1 MHSNSPSAVS
11 FEQSN
16 QFSKI
21 IIDYAHNSA
30 NLTDFY
36 NLRPEIA
43 SYKTMMEQKNYN
55 NSFRPIL
62 VEQLKKQYADADI
75 KLNKS
80 TWVET
85 NINLLLSPNTYTVTT
100 GHQLCLFTGPLYFI
114 HKILSTIK
122 WCEELKLNYPAKNF
136 IPVFW
141 MASEDHDFAEVN
153 HLYVNSTKHT
163 WDIDSKQQ
171 PVGRLTLE
179 NFENF
184 AQKIIDLAS
193 NEFAKNQLKE
203 WSKCYTTSS
212 NLSIA
217 TRKLAHLL
225 FGDKGLVILDADSK
239 PLKKLFIPIIKND
252 VLDQKNFNI
261 LTETNNLLRKKYKT
275 QVNGREINFFYISNE
290 GRKLIKKENDTF
302 SVDGTS
308 ITFSKKEI
316 AFDIENHPEN
326 YSPNVIMRPLYQEL
340 ILPNLSYIGGPG
352 EIAYWL
358 QLKPIFDYNQIS
370 FPILTLRDFVMLI
383 NEQHINQLHK
393 IGLDAADLFSTN
405 LDVERKLVLLNEDGG
420 QDQLI
425 DDVATSM
432 QKLIDTAMKTDNK
445 IGSELIKCK
454 TDWNT
459 KLYHLHRELDKKQ
472 REKIKHQFDKYTSI
486 KDQYFTSGTMQER
499 VSNVLSYGVSESVHH
514 LIHLIYL
521 HLSRSQSH
529 INVIVKK
536 G

>member
-1 MHSNSPSAVS
+1 MYSNSHSAVS

-21 IIDYAHNSA
+21 ILDYANNSA
-30 NLTDFY
+30 NLSDFY

-62 VEQLKKQYADADI
+62 VDELKKQYAEAEI
-75 KLNKS
+75 KLHKS
-80 TWVET
+80 TLVET

-122 WCEELKLNYPAKNF
+122 WCEELNLNYPDKNF

-153 HLYVNSTKHT
+153 HLYVNSSKYT
-163 WDIDSKQQ
+163 WDIDSKEK

-179 NFENF
+179 NFEKF
-184 AQKIIDLAS
+184 AQKIIDLAN

-225 FGDKGLVILDADSK
+225 FEDKGLVILDADSK
-239 PLKKLFIPIIKND
+239 PLKKLFVPIIKND
-252 VLDQKNFNI
+252 VLNQKNFDI
-261 LTETNNLLRKKYKT
+261 LTETNNTLRKKYKT

-302 SVDGTS
+302 IVDGTS
-308 ITFSKKEI
+308 INFSKKEI
-316 AFDIENHPEN
+316 ELDIEIHPEN
-326 YSPNVIMRPLYQEL
+326 YSPNVIMRPMYQEL

-358 QLKPIFDYNQIS
+358 QLKPIFEYNQIC

-393 IGLDAADLFSTN
+393 IGLIAADLYSAN
-405 LDVERKLVLLNEDGG
+405 IVVERKLVSLNEDGG
-420 QDQLI
+420 QVRLI
-425 DDVATSM
+425 DDVAISM

-454 TDWNT
+454 TDWNN
-459 KLYHLHRELDKKQ
+459 KLNHLHRELDKKQ
-472 REKIKHQFDKYTSI
+472 REKIKHQFDKYTTI
-486 KDQYFTSGTMQER
+486 KDQYLTDGTTQER
-499 VSNVLSYGVSESVHH
+499 ISNVLSFGVTESVHD
-514 LIHLIYL
+514 LIHLVYE

>member
-21 IIDYAHNSA
+21 ILDYANNSA

-43 SYKTMMEQKNYN
+43 SYKTMIEQKSYN

-62 VEQLKKQYADADI
+62 VDELKKQYADADI
-75 KLNKS
+75 KLHKS

-85 NINLLLSPNTYTVTT
+85 NIHLLLSPNTYTVTT

-122 WCEELKLNYPAKNF
+122 WCEELKLNYPDKNF

-153 HLYVNSTKHT
+153 HLYVNGTKHT

-184 AQKIIDLAS
+184 AQKIIELAN
-193 NEFAKNQLKE
+193 NEYAKTQLKE

-217 TRKLAHLL
+217 SRKLAHLL
-225 FGDKGLVILDADSK
+225 FEDKGLVILDADSK
-239 PLKKLFIPIIKND
+239 PLKKLFVPIIKND
-252 VLDQKNFNI
+252 ILEQKNFTI

-275 QVNGREINFFYISNE
+275 QVNGREINFFYFSKE
-290 GRKLIKKENDTF
+290 GRKLIKKEDDTF
-302 SVDGTS
+302 IVDGTP
-308 ITFSKKEI
+308 ITFTQKEI
-316 AFDIENHPEN
+316 ALDIETYPEN
-326 YSPNVIMRPLYQEL
+326 YSPNVIMRPMYQEL

-358 QLKPIFDYNQIS
+358 QLKAIFDYNQIS

-383 NEQHINQLHK
+383 KEQHINQLNK
-393 IGLDAADLFSTN
+393 IGLLAVDLFSEN
-405 LDVERKLVLLNEDGG
+405 IIIERKLVILNEDGG
-420 QDQLI
+420 QVKLI
-425 DDVATSM
+425 NEVATSM

-459 KLYHLHRELDKKQ
+459 KLNHLHRELDKKQ
-472 REKIKHQFDKYTSI
+472 REKIIHQFNKFTTI
-486 KDQYFTSGTMQER
+486 KDQYLTGGTMYER
-499 VSNVLSYGVSESVHH
+499 KSNVLSYGVTESIHD
-514 LIHLIYL
+514 LIHLIYE
-521 HLSRSQSH
+521 HLSRSQNH
-529 INVIVKK
+529 INVVLKK